1 MVILGMKSSTGEG
14 WRGAMGRCEV
24 HVQLVPRCW
33 CMSVAQDR
41 SHPSRPSAVS
51 GAGLEVCGAWLSP
64 LGAAGI
70 KDTSSAFFFVFHLL
84 GPFIA
89 STVWG
94 CTSWPAPLMA
104 APVEPLSIPL
114 APGAAGESNTA
125 FLGMEMLSTAG

>member
-1 MVILGMKSSTGEG
+1 MPREGVSST
-14 WRGAMGRCEV
+14 C
-24 HVQLVPRCW
+24 
-33 CMSVAQDR
+33 SS
-41 SHPSRPSAVS
+41 SHAAGGCRWLRTGPICSS
-51 GAGLEVCGAWLSP
+51 GAGPEVCGAWLSP

-84 GPFIA
+84 RPFIA

-94 CTSWPAPLMA
+94 CTSWPAPLLA

-125 FLGMEMLSTAG
+125 FLGMEMLSGAG